1 MELVLQPIIIMLL
14 NRLHT
19 GGQLEVV
26 CLLLKN
32 DSKYKVDSKAEDNFD
47 IKHDSRLNK
56 QAIIKLL
63 EEYGTGL

>member
-1 MELVLQPIIIMLL
+1 MLL